1 MVGGQR
7 MMRGAGQRKTM
18 NEEEKI
24 LNRNSVNTGTVTMRQ
39 TENTRSIGNQAHSKN
54 LSSDFLE
61 LRISFLSFSSTE
73 PMRKKGGHAEGTR

>member
-39 TENTRSIGNQAHSKN
+39 NRKRPLHRKP
-54 LSSDFLE
+54 
-61 LRISFLSFSSTE
+61 STL
-73 PMRKKGGHAEGTR
+73 KKPIERLPRPPPKFFILLFY